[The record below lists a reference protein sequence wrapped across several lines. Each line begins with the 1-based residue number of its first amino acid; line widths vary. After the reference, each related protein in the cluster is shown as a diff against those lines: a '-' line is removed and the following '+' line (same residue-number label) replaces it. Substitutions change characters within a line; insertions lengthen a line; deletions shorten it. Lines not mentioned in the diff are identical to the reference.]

1 MKLASKGDSV
11 KVHYTGKL
19 EDGTVFDSSKD
30 REPLEFSIGERQV
43 IKGFEEAVIGMA
55 EGQSKTV
62 EIPAEESYGPRRDD
76 LVVTINRSQV
86 PPDIE
91 LEEGLHLQMKQPS
104 GTVFNVM
111 VAEITDDTVTL
122 DANHPLAGK
131 DLTFDIELVEVR

>member
-1 MKLASKGDSV
+1 MKLANKGDSV

-19 EDGTVFDSSKD
+19 DDGTVFDSSRD
-30 REPLEFSIGERQV
+30 RDPLEFSIGERQV

-55 EGQSKTV
+55 EGQSRTV
-62 EIPAEESYGPRRDD
+62 EIPAEESYGARRDD

-91 LEEGLHLQMKQPS
+91 LKEGLHLQMKQPS

-131 DLTFDIELVEVR
+131 DLTFEIELLEVR